1 MWIARPAVDQ
11 DAPALFELAQRAT
24 PNVHTL
30 PRTRERIEDAIA
42 RSADALAR
50 SVDMPGDER
59 YQMVLE
65 RPDGTLAGAA
75 SISAAAGAAGAYFAY
90 RNDVIHHV
98 SRDLGITNN
107 VHVLTLSSDLTAHS
121 QLSGF
126 LVDAAEENA
135 WAGPLL
141 SRSRLMLAAA
151 DRRRF
156 ADDFFVCLAGQTRA
170 DDSSPFWD
178 AIGRKFFNLDYL
190 SAERV
195 VHGARNGTLFV
206 ELMPHYPV
214 YVSLLPDDA
223 REVIGQLHPAAAAPF
238 DILSAEGFEA
248 ERYVDIFDGGPVL
261 EAHASRL
268 QTLATA
274 RKLTAE
280 LGTVDQPAE
289 ACLVAS
295 TGPLTKFRCTMAN
308 GAIELDRGR
317 ITLCAEALAS
327 LRVAPGDA
335 VIVSAA

>member
-1 MWIARPAVDQ
+1 MWIARPAVEK
-11 DAPALFELAQRAT
+11 DASALFALAQRAT
-24 PNVHTL
+24 PHVHTL
-30 PRTRERIEDAIA
+30 PRTRERIDDAVSRCA
-42 RSADALAR
+42 EALAR

-75 SISAAAGAAGAYFAY
+75 SISATAGAAGAYFSY

-98 SRDLGITNN
+98 SRDLGISNN

-126 LVDAAEENA
+126 LVDAPGEDA

-156 ADDFFVCLAGQTRA
+156 ADEFFVCLAGQTRA
-170 DDSSPFWD
+170 DHSSPFWD
-178 AIGRKFFNLDYL
+178 AIGRKFFNMDYL

-195 VHGARNGTLFV
+195 VQGARNGTLFV

-214 YVSLLPDDA
+214 YVSLLPDEA
-223 REVIGQLHPAAAAPF
+223 REVIGQLHPAATYPF

-274 RKLTAE
+274 RTLTAG
-280 LGTVDQPAE
+280 LDAGNQPAE
-289 ACLVAS
+289 TCLVAS
-295 TGPLTKFRCTMAN
+295 TGPLATFRCTIAS
-308 GAIELDRGR
+308 GVVELDRGR
-317 ITLCAEALAS
+317 ISLAARTLES
-327 LRVAPGDA
+327 LRVSPGDA
-335 VIVSAA
+335 VIVAAA

>member
-1 MWIARPAVDQ
+1 MWIARPAVDN
-11 DAPALFELAQRAT
+11 DASALFALAQRAS
-24 PNVHTL
+24 PHVHTL
-30 PRTRERIEDAIA
+30 PRTREGIDDAIS
-42 RSADALAR
+42 RSAEALAR

-75 SISAAAGAAGAYFAY
+75 SISAAAGAAGAYFSY

-107 VHVLTLSSDLTAHS
+107 VHVLSLCSDLTAHS

-126 LVDAAEENA
+126 LVETPEEDA

-156 ADDFFVCLAGQTRA
+156 ADDFFVCLSGQTRA
-170 DDSSPFWD
+170 DHSSPFWD
-178 AIGRKFFNLDYL
+178 AIGGKFFNMDYL
-190 SAERV
+190 SAERAV
-195 VHGARNGTLFV
+195 CGARNGTLFV

-223 REVIGQLHPAAAAPF
+223 QEVIGQLHPAAAYPF

-248 ERYVDIFDGGPVL
+248 ERYVDIFDGGPIL

-268 QTLATA
+268 QTLATVCT
-274 RKLTAE
+274 LTVEPGAE
-280 LGTVDQPAE
+280 DQPTE
-289 ACLVAS
+289 TCLVAS
-295 TGPLTKFRCTMAN
+295 TGPLARFRCTVAH

-317 ITLCAEALAS
+317 IALSAQTMES
-327 LRVAPGDA
+327 LRVSPGDA
-335 VIVSAA
+335 VIVAAA